1 MIRVENRCGIGCST
15 EVGEEREGRGYYM
28 TGQVGQVGNQHGAA
42 VVGDEREVA
51 VAAVERARSEDERA

>member
-1 MIRVENRCGIGCST
+1 
-15 EVGEEREGRGYYM
+15 M
-28 TGQVGQVGNQHGAA
+28 TGQVGQVGKQHAAA